1 MRFFSFLNKYVLIKT
16 KIQQT
21 SSQIN
26 NFFTLVPIQYAL
38 NTLRNEFTFQNY
50 MEAFSLLPLLVI
62 WKNQSAVLNQTTWSF
77 KDWK

>member
-1 MRFFSFLNKYVLIKT
+1 MKKRMNLATELAVICNLVTQMRFFSFLNKKT
-16 KIQQT
+16 KVQQT

-26 NFFTLVPIQYAL
+26 NFFFSLVPVQYAL

-62 WKNQSAVLNQTTWSF
+62 
-77 KDWK
+77 

>member
-1 MRFFSFLNKYVLIKT
+1 MKKRMNLATELAVICNLVTQMRFFSFLNKKT
-16 KIQQT
+16 KVQQT

-26 NFFTLVPIQYAL
+26 NFFFFTLVPVQYAL

-62 WKNQSAVLNQTTWSF
+62 
-77 KDWK
+77 